1 MNIHADVKELT
12 LLKQE
17 IERLSIELNKL
28 RKNAKSKEENIIN
41 FLKYKEQKGLK
52 FEDKALIL
60 NEKQTFVSKPKKD
73 KEENYMRILSSAGV
87 SNPRRVLNDMM
98 DAGKE
103 NKETYK
109 IKIQKVNK
117 K

>member
-17 IERLSIELNKL
+17 IERLSKELNKL
-28 RKNAKSKEENIIN
+28 RKNAKIKEENIIN
-41 FLKYKEQKGLK
+41 FLKHKEQKGLK

-60 NEKQTFVSKPKKD
+60 NEKQSLVSKPKKD
-73 KEENYMRILSSAGV
+73 KEENYIKILSAAGV
-87 SNPRRVLNDMM
+87 SNPKRVLSDMM
-98 DAGKE
+98 NSGKQ

-109 IKIQKVNK
+109 IKIQNVNK